1 MYHTHKEM
9 GIRDIWFFFSLATV
23 EIAKQWSN
31 TFNILWEND
40 YKIKILYS
48 AISQVCVMAEGRD
61 CWTCQNLKILPPL
74 ELLSGKGWRWRES
87 ESCSVVSDSLWPP
100 GPYSPWNSPDQNSG
114 MGSLSFLQGI
124 LPTQGSN
131 PSLLHC
137 SWILHQLSHKGNPS
151 ILEQVAYPF
160 STGSS
165 RPRNQTRVSG
175 MAGRFF
181 YQLSWAIRERSG
193 KRWYAC
199 KILGLP
205 RQGNRSTTRGSP
217 RVRAA
222 LLPSLSRLSAVSD
235 SCDPIYCTGSSAHGI
250 LQARILEWV
259 AISFSRGSSWSRNWT
274 CVSGIAGKFFT
285 NWAMKEDPLLTYG
298 ALEGCLQEGKGTD
311 RKFNDN
317 RYIITIII
325 YIMHLLS
332 SNINRYWTSDGI
344 IKIHNRFMYNWV
356 HE

>member
-48 AISQVCVMAEGRD
+48 AISQVCVVAEGRY
-61 CWTCQNLKILPPL
+61 CWICQNLKILPPL

-87 ESCSVVSDSLWPP
+87 ESCSVVSDSLWPL

-160 STGSS
+160 STRSS

-181 YQLSWAIRERSG
+181 
-193 KRWYAC
+193 
-199 KILGLP
+199 
-205 RQGNRSTTRGSP
+205 
-217 RVRAA
+217 
-222 LLPSLSRLSAVSD
+222 
-235 SCDPIYCTGSSAHGI
+235 
-250 LQARILEWV
+250 
-259 AISFSRGSSWSRNWT
+259 
-274 CVSGIAGKFFT
+274 T
-285 NWAMKEDPLLTYG
+285 NWAELSGNHQGRGGMLAKYWAYHGKEIGLPLGG
-298 ALEGCLQEGKGTD
+298 APGWEPLCCHLSLGSQLCPTRVTPFTVQAPLPMGFSRQEYWSGLPFLSPGDLPDLGIEPVSLALQANSLPTELW
-311 RKFNDN
+311 RKTLCWHTGLGRMSPGGQRN
-317 RYIITIII
+317 
-325 YIMHLLS
+325 
-332 SNINRYWTSDGI
+332 GQ
-344 IKIHNRFMYNWV
+344 KI
-356 HE
+356 